1 MQRNLPR
8 DSAVVPR
15 DKRDAESGLQ
25 RHDGEN
31 RKSRGLLLCSA
42 SKHSQ
47 LVQYHLES
55 GEAGWVKG
63 SEGRIT
69 KQDEDSI

>member
-8 DSAVVPR
+8 DIAVIPR

-25 RHDGEN
+25 RHDSEN
-31 RKSRGLLLCSA
+31 RKSRGLLLCNA
-42 SKHSQ
+42 SEHCK
-47 LVQYHLES
+47 LVQNHLES
-55 GEAGWVKG
+55 GEAGWLEG